1 MTQKQAWGEDRVYV
15 RDASGELQHIPL
27 GWTSAAPPN
36 AFQAAAARECRF
48 TTDDLLRLA
57 DLVGDLTGGAPDS
70 SVKAITPQSSDNY
83 AGRLARRGRGAKRG
97 QKHKREHKSSRHRRR
112 HT

>member
-70 SVKAITPQSSDNY
+70 SVKAITPQSFGQLCR
-83 AGRLARRGRGAKRG
+83 ATRAPWTRG
-97 QKHKREHKSSRHRRR
+97 QAWPETQTRA
-112 HT
+112 